1 MYSELGK
8 TADKAAIVNF

>member
-8 TADKAAIVNF
+8 TADKAAIINF